1 MKKIKIID
9 TSIKDLFK
17 NASSENINVKNFEE
31 IFKTIDE
38 VSFESLEVWGG
49 SSFERMLSNNFNRS
63 PWETL
68 SYIKSIISK
77 TPLQAL
83 IGAKNLVS
91 FDYYKDD
98 IIKRFIKLSSMHGI
112 SIFRV
117 YDALNDIENIKP
129 VIEEILNSGSACQ
142 GTIIYD
148 STKNEE
154 YYLNFILKLKSLGC
168 QSACVKD
175 AESML
180 TPQKSK
186 ELFKKLNAAIGF
198 DIYLSTQN
206 LKGLQVLNYFEA
218 VSSSCSGIDLSFI
231 PSIYYDNY
239 VPSIYPV
246 ILSLKEGEINH
257 SLCKEKVDRLY
268 ELIKKDVYPNLDK
281 NITYSSIIFNHA
293 NKNLLPEWL
302 ILMLE
307 NQLSELGE
315 TDKFDKVFEEI
326 LRIKKEVGNPSLSTP
341 VGQIIGGQ
349 AILNTLISNKRW
361 EIISDEMQSLLRGSF
376 GKLPEKIDPEIL
388 SLSDIY
394 SQPDSAVEEKNDN
407 LYESCKSDLKKYSQ
421 SEEDILSYCFY
432 PDRTIKFLNQKKKIK
447 SNPIEG
453 IKKDFRQELSAEDT
467 EKVLG
472 AAKNEKSLP
481 EKNEKSAQA
490 KDEDKY
496 NFKDLDINKIKEIVS
511 LLESSSLEEIKIESG
526 DIRVTLNKT
535 GKIISEKSTG
545 NFELA
550 QLKDIIY
557 PAEKSVNPA
566 GAPLS
571 SDFIEIKSPI
581 VGTLYA
587 SSSPGEPPFVIE
599 GKTVSKGDTL
609 CIVEAMKLMNK
620 INSDYDGTIEKILV
634 LNEEPVEYDQT
645 IMVIKIKN

>member
-117 YDALNDIENIKP
+117 YDALNDIENLKP

-168 QSACVKD
+168 QSACIKD

-361 EIISDEMQSLLRGSF
+361 EIISDEMQLLLSGGF
-376 GKLPEKIDPEIL
+376 GKLPEEIDSSIL
-388 SLSDIY
+388 
-394 SQPDSAVEEKNDN
+394 N
-407 LYESCKSDLKKYSQ
+407 L
-421 SEEDILSYCFY
+421 I
-432 PDRTIKFLNQKKKIK
+432 
-447 SNPIEG
+447 
-453 IKKDFRQELSAEDT
+453 
-467 EKVLG
+467 
-472 AAKNEKSLP
+472 
-481 EKNEKSAQA
+481 
-490 KDEDKY
+490 
-496 NFKDLDINKIKEIVS
+496 
-511 LLESSSLEEIKIESG
+511 
-526 DIRVTLNKT
+526 
-535 GKIISEKSTG
+535 G
-545 NFELA
+545 N
-550 QLKDIIY
+550 
-557 PAEKSVNPA
+557 
-566 GAPLS
+566 
-571 SDFIEIKSPI
+571 
-581 VGTLYA
+581 
-587 SSSPGEPPFVIE
+587 
-599 GKTVSKGDTL
+599 
-609 CIVEAMKLMNK
+609 
-620 INSDYDGTIEKILV
+620 IEKFDNKAREMNGDL
-634 LNEEPVEYDQT
+634 
-645 IMVIKIKN
+645 